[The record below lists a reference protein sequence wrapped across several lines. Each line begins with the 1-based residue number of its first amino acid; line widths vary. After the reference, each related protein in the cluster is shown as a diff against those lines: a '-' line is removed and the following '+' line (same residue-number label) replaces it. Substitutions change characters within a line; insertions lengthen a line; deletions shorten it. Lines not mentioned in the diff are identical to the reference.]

1 MFSFKQAFLLA
12 VTFAAVSSA
21 PLGSGLADEG
31 SSEQARRAHRIASE
45 VMSPYCPGRT
55 LADCPSPRA
64 GELRAEIRE
73 LVNQGLDN
81 DAILTRL
88 EARFGDAIVGV
99 PRSILGWTVPG
110 LVLIVGAA
118 VLIAALRRLSSGR
131 TPQAE
136 PGSEGTA
143 IEKDLDRELGL

>member
-1 MFSFKQAFLLA
+1 MSSIKHALLA
-12 VTFAAVSSA
+12 AVALAAIILAA
-21 PLGSGLADEG
+21 PGPGLAEEG
-31 SSEQARRAHRIASE
+31 SSEQARRAHRIASG

-73 LVNQGLDN
+73 LVDQGLDN
-81 DAILTRL
+81 EAILTRL

-99 PRSILGWTVPG
+99 PRGILGWTVPG

-131 TPQAE
+131 APQAE